1 MFHMATLKQVGGVES
16 CPSGQLWSLA
26 TTAPSVVTTWHLD
39 DGIRLYCSPRDGGLF
54 YASTDIRKTMHKTQL
69 LPQERATLVWH
80 IYQRN
85 RLWFEA
91 MLVRSRA
98 APDTYA
104 VNVLQKPHQFLEYL
118 PVLTPD
124 WIQDHRH
131 RSPSRE
137 ELLTAFMG
145 EIIHQKE
152 RFSASRK
159 SGNWNWLRP

>member
-1 MFHMATLKQVGGVES
+1 MFHMATLKQVGGVA
-16 CPSGQLWSLA
+16 CPSGQIWPLA

-54 YASTDIRKTMHKTQL
+54 YASTDIRETMHKTQL

-98 APDTYA
+98 APDMHA
-104 VNVLQKPHQFLEYL
+104 VNVLQKPHQY
-118 PVLTPD
+118 
-124 WIQDHRH
+124 
-131 RSPSRE
+131 
-137 ELLTAFMG
+137 
-145 EIIHQKE
+145 
-152 RFSASRK
+152 
-159 SGNWNWLRP
+159 